1 MNGLSVML
9 VRRENA
15 VRGSHCNPIVREHAF
30 HRFALRFAVLF
41 RGEEGLNGFVIL
53 PDREAQDL
61 VRFGHGLET
70 FSADEARNMSEVRL
84 NLLGLREETILLSLK
99 QSDFEQD
106 YNISHEFLLNFE
118 MVQLRRVHHSYL
130 KPI

>member
-1 MNGLSVML
+1 MNGLSVVL
-9 VRRENA
+9 VRREDTI
-15 VRGSHCNPIVREHAF
+15 RGSNRNPIIREHAF
-30 HRFALRFAVLF
+30 HRFALGFAMFF
-41 RGEEGLNGFVIL
+41 RGEEGPNGFVIL

-70 FSADEARNMSEVRL
+70 FSSNEARNMSEVRL
-84 NLLGLREETILLSLK
+84 NLLGLSEETVFLSLK

-118 MVQLRRVHHSYL
+118 KVQLRTVHHSYL

>member
-1 MNGLSVML
+1 MNGLSVVL
-9 VRRENA
+9 VRREDTI
-15 VRGSHCNPIVREHAF
+15 RGSNRNPIIREHAF
-30 HRFALRFAVLF
+30 HRFALGFAMFF

-70 FSADEARNMSEVRL
+70 FSSNEARNMSEVRL
-84 NLLGLREETILLSLK
+84 NLLGLSEETVFLSLK

-106 YNISHEFLLNFE
+106 YNISLNFE
-118 MVQLRRVHHSYL
+118 KVQLRTVHHSYL

>member
-1 MNGLSVML
+1 MNGLSVVL
-9 VRRENA
+9 VRREDTI
-15 VRGSHCNPIVREHAF
+15 RGSNRNPIIREHAF
-30 HRFALRFAVLF
+30 HRFALGFAMFF

-53 PDREAQDL
+53 LDREAQDL

-70 FSADEARNMSEVRL
+70 FSSNEARNMSEVRL
-84 NLLGLREETILLSLK
+84 NLLGLSEETVFLSLK

-118 MVQLRRVHHSYL
+118 KVQLRTVHHSYL

>member
-1 MNGLSVML
+1 MVL
-9 VRRENA
+9 VRRENT
-15 VRGSHCNPIVREHAF
+15 VRGSNRNPIVREHAF
-30 HRFALRFAVLF
+30 HRFALGFAMFF

-61 VRFGHGLET
+61 VRFGHGLKT
-70 FSADEARNMSEVRL
+70 FSADEARNVSEVRL
-84 NLLGLREETILLSLK
+84 NLLGLSEETILLSLK

-118 MVQLRRVHHSYL
+118 KVQLRTVHHSYL

>member
-1 MNGLSVML
+1 MNGLSVVL
-9 VRRENA
+9 VRREDTI
-15 VRGSHCNPIVREHAF
+15 RGSNRNPIIREHAF
-30 HRFALRFAVLF
+30 HRFALGFAMFF

-70 FSADEARNMSEVRL
+70 FSSNEARNMSEVRL
-84 NLLGLREETILLSLK
+84 NLLGLSEETVFLSLK

-118 MVQLRRVHHSYL
+118 KVQLRTVHHSYL

>member
-1 MNGLSVML
+1 MLL
-9 VRRENA
+9 VRRENT
-15 VRGSHCNPIVREHAF
+15 VRGSNRNPIVREHAF
-30 HRFALRFAVLF
+30 HRFALGFAMFF

-61 VRFGHGLET
+61 VRFGHGLKT
-70 FSADEARNMSEVRL
+70 FSADEARNVSEVRL
-84 NLLGLREETILLSLK
+84 NLLGLSEETILLSLK

-118 MVQLRRVHHSYL
+118 KVQLRTVHHSDL

>member
-1 MNGLSVML
+1 M
-9 VRRENA
+9 
-15 VRGSHCNPIVREHAF
+15 F
-30 HRFALRFAVLF
+30 F

-70 FSADEARNMSEVRL
+70 FSSNEARNMSEVRL
-84 NLLGLREETILLSLK
+84 NLLGLSEETVFLSLK

-118 MVQLRRVHHSYL
+118 KVQLRTVHHSYL